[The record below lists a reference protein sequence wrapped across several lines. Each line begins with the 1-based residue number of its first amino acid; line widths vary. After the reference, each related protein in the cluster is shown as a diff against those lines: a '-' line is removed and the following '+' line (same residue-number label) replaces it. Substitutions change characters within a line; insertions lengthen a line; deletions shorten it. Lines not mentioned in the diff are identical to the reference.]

1 LTGGGEARIRPRKEI
16 RGMRALPIAWGL
28 ASALALAGC
37 GSSEPQAGNQAEN
50 AANNSVIE
58 LPRGPMLGPV
68 DLSLPVEAGGEE
80 PFWRMRVAPGRINHA
95 TAPGA
100 TPAEFYPIAPEVQGD
115 RATWTTQTP
124 EGEAVTLTLTLAACG
139 EGRPLR
145 AEARI
150 GTRRLE
156 GCAAQAR

>member
-1 LTGGGEARIRPRKEI
+1 LTGGGEARIRPREEI
-16 RGMRALPIAWGL
+16 RGMRALPIAL
-28 ASALALAGC
+28 ALALGLAGC
-37 GSSEPQAGNQAEN
+37 GSSEEQADN
-50 AANNSVIE
+50 AANNSVVE

-68 DLSLPVEAGGEE
+68 DLSLPVEAGGDR

-95 TAPGA
+95 AAPGA
-100 TPAEFYPIAPEVQGD
+100 TPAEYYPIAPEVQGD
-115 RATWTTQTP
+115 SATWATQTP
-124 EGEAVTLTLTLAACG
+124 EGEPVTLTLTLAACG

-156 GCAAQAR
+156 GCAGQAR